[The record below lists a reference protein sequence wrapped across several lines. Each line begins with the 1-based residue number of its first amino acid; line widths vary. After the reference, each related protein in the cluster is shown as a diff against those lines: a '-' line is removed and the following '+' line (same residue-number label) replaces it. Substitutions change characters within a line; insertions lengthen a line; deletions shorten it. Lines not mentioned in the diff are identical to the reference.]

1 MPQRTPAC
9 RRNRGRGR
17 MHASTDCSC
26 ALYAGAVLNVN
37 TFCPARGP
45 SAIRQVQAANCRG
58 AKAASNFY
66 VRQVGHALLLTE
78 RTMPSSCF
86 HNALDDLAEQPLQFV
101 HVCGAEFRYA
111 VLHAIDSIGYQ
122 AMQMEL
128 RLAAEP
134 KH

>member
-1 MPQRTPAC
+1 
-9 RRNRGRGR
+9 
-17 MHASTDCSC
+17 
-26 ALYAGAVLNVN
+26 
-37 TFCPARGP
+37 
-45 SAIRQVQAANCRG
+45 
-58 AKAASNFY
+58 
-66 VRQVGHALLLTE
+66 
-78 RTMPSSCF
+78 MPSSCF